1 MKNRNRFVL
10 LTAIIFMAFAF
21 CLLLPPGKTAKIEN
35 IFRNPEMLSQERDE
49 TQKQIINMLPSSL
62 QDIGDEAFEGT
73 ALGNIQLPES
83 VATVGDRA
91 FADNKELQMVRF
103 PEKLELLGKNV
114 FAGSDHAV
122 LDVFAGSDV
131 MIRAMEEG
139 YRFRIMTAIARAKA
153 KKESLAIAGSLVT
166 IQNSARQ
173 RGICSVEEKEQRT
186 GRTDAE
192 LKAEKS
198 QGIASVYIQSR
209 YFP

>member
-49 TQKQIINMLPSSL
+49 TQKQIINILPSSL

-103 PEKLELLGKNV
+103 PEKLELLGKN
-114 FAGSDHAV
+114 
-122 LDVFAGSDV
+122 VFAGSDV